1 MAIEIGYVET
11 ISRYPVKSILTGR
24 IRTWN
29 PPMGQAERRPI
40 FAHANCRTP
49 AFIVSPAAAR
59 RGRALAMVESRADWH
74 HAIDTKDP
82 SFDGVFFV
90 AITSTR
96 IYCRPGCPSRRARPE
111 HRRFFLSCAD
121 AEVAGYRPCRRCRPE
136 LERGETPLDALPR
149 LAHKAVAQI
158 SVGALN
164 GRTVKEFARDLGMS
178 ERHVRRAL
186 GREMGASPFR
196 LALAQRLTTSAKL
209 LSETRR
215 PITEVAYASGFQS
228 LRRFNSAF
236 REHFEMSPSQW
247 RRQARR
253 A

>member
-1 MAIEIGYVET
+1 M
-11 ISRYPVKSILTGR
+11 PIL
-24 IRTWN
+24 
-29 PPMGQAERRPI
+29 
-40 FAHANCRTP
+40 
-49 AFIVSPAAAR
+49 AR
-59 RGRALAMVESRADWH
+59 S
-74 HAIDTKDP
+74 
-82 SFDGVFFV
+82 
-90 AITSTR
+90 
-96 IYCRPGCPSRRARPE
+96 
-111 HRRFFLSCAD
+111 LSS
-121 AEVAGYRPCRRCRPE
+121 YH
-136 LERGETPLDALPR
+136 LQLRGEFALLQLR
-149 LAHKAVAQI
+149 GEFAHKAVAQI

-196 LALAQRLTTSAKL
+196 LALAHRLTTSAKL

>member
-1 MAIEIGYVET
+1 MHPFLRETFDDEQSKLAKLNAI
-11 ISRYPVKSILTGR
+11 P
-24 IRTWN
+24 
-29 PPMGQAERRPI
+29 
-40 FAHANCRTP
+40 
-49 AFIVSPAAAR
+49 
-59 RGRALAMVESRADWH
+59 
-74 HAIDTKDP
+74 
-82 SFDGVFFV
+82 
-90 AITSTR
+90 
-96 IYCRPGCPSRRARPE
+96 
-111 HRRFFLSCAD
+111 
-121 AEVAGYRPCRRCRPE
+121 
-136 LERGETPLDALPR
+136 
-149 LAHKAVAQI
+149 
-158 SVGALN
+158 
-164 GRTVKEFARDLGMS
+164 RDLGMS

-186 GREMGASPFR
+186 GREIGASPFR